1 MILGEAAAVY
11 YTALAEEYET
21 IALNLSAPSMLKTCL
36 YEVLVIAEAAQ
47 VGTKVHAKRVW

>member
-21 IALNLSAPSMLKTCL
+21 IALNLSAPSTLKTCL